1 MKRFGYPVLLSA
13 VYVTAMILLFSSN
26 YSKENSFLYPTAPA
40 DSLLAEPAE
49 SSPEVPEVPVSTVE
63 PVTLKET
70 DSPISLPKTNP
81 SPATP
86 VVDSD
91 HHHSPESSEVE

>member
-26 YSKENSFLYPTAPA
+26 YSKEHTFLYPDAPA
-40 DSLLAEPAE
+40 DSLLAEPAT
-49 SSPEVPEVPVSTVE
+49 SSPEAPVPTVE
-63 PVTLKET
+63 PAALKKT
-70 DSPISLPKTNP
+70 HSLTSLPSTDP
-81 SPATP
+81 SPVNPP
-86 VVDSD
+86 VDTN